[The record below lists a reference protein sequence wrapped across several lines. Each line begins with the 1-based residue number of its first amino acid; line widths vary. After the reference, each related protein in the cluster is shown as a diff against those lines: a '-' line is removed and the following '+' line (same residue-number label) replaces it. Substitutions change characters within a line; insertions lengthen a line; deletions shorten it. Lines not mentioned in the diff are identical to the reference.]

1 MKQRWARFAWTV
13 VALLAWCG
21 EVAGQQPLPPGISD
35 EGSNVHYSFA
45 NLLGTGIY
53 SLDDRTLAVFRI
65 PISWTFREATRE
77 KFGIKLLVP
86 TAIGFTD
93 FDPLNNLIPTDDQF
107 ATLSVVPGIEFE
119 YLVGKH
125 WRVKPSVNLGF
136 GTDLSSS
143 EWSVIYGGG
152 VSALRPLKAS
162 YPEMHVGTAVV
173 LSGYE
178 SNKSEGDFL
187 TRWAAGLDAK
197 FPTQWKVAD
206 RNVFFGG
213 HVIGYYYMNR
223 VKFQTIVDE
232 PIKLRAELE
241 FGIFMGVRPA
251 PKIFGITIDRL
262 GIGYRFSEVSDAVIF
277 FAGFPF

>member
-1 MKQRWARFAWTV
+1 MELRSSRFAWTA
-13 VALLAWCG
+13 ALLLTCCG
-21 EVAGQQPLPPGISD
+21 AANSQQPLPPGLSE
-35 EGSNVHYSFA
+35 EGSHVHYSFA
-45 NLLGTGIY
+45 TLLGTGIY
-53 SLDDRTLAVFRI
+53 SLEDRTLAVFRI
-65 PISWTFREATRE
+65 PISWTFREANPE
-77 KFGIKLLVP
+77 KFGIKLRVP
-86 TAIGFTD
+86 TAIGFHD
-93 FDPLNNLIPTDDQF
+93 FDPFENLIPTDDQF

-119 YLVGKH
+119 YLVGEY
-125 WRVKPSVNLGF
+125 WRVKPSAYLGF

-143 EWSVIYGGG
+143 ERSVIYGGG
-152 VSALRPLKAS
+152 VSAVRPLKAS
-162 YPEMHVGTAVV
+162 YPEMHVGTAVI

-197 FPTQWKVAD
+197 FPTSWSVAD

-223 VKFQTIVDE
+223 VEFQTIVDE

-241 FGIFMGVRPA
+241 LGLFMGARPA

-262 GIGYRFSEVSDAVIF
+262 GIGYRFSEVSDALIF